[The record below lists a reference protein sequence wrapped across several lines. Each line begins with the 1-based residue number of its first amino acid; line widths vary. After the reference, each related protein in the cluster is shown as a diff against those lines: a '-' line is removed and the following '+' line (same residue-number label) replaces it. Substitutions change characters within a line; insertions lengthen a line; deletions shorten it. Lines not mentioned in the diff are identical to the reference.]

1 MGGRALCERLAAGGH
16 FVIRYD
22 HRDTGRSVA
31 YERGAPGY
39 GLRDLAADAVGL
51 LDTLGVA
58 RVHLVGM
65 SLGGWIGQL
74 LALDHPDRIASLTL
88 ISTRPVGPG
97 PNDPDLPELTEEIL
111 AVFSEEA
118 PDPDWCDRAAVIEY
132 IVEGGPPFA
141 ASSRP
146 YDDAGVRE
154 IAGRVFDRTTDI
166 AASMTNHFVIEG
178 GRGLAGAARGGRR
191 ADARPPRHRGSLFPY
206 GNAVALEREIPGARL
221 IALEGTGH
229 ELPRAAWEIVVPA
242 ILQHST
248 EHTGSE
254 RMRPSP

>member
-1 MGGRALCERLAAGGH
+1 MGGRLCERLAAGGH

-132 IVEGGPPFA
+132 IVEGGRPFA

-178 GRGLAGAARGGRR
+178 GEAWRARLAEVAAPTLVLHGTE
-191 ADARPPRHRGSLFPY
+191 DPLFPY
-206 GNAVALEREIPGARL
+206 GNAVVLEREIPGARL

-248 EHTGSE
+248 EHTRSE